1 MYFLLD
7 NTEKIAIMRVSRAEK
22 KTMQTTKIYTNSQ
35 SEQERRAQEYANQLL
50 RERNAKLETL
60 AAQYRKNL
68 ILKGVVK

>member
-1 MYFLLD
+1 
-7 NTEKIAIMRVSRAEK
+7 
-22 KTMQTTKIYTNSQ
+22 MQTTKIYTNSQ

-68 ILKGVVK
+68 ILKGIVK